1 MEEEYKILENS
12 VKDFNAK
19 YVDNVVLKI
28 EKEGIPESIRKAMV
42 EQGFTA
48 MVQALDG
55 NKVVDRKALSILIE
69 TLASSS
75 PSVAMDVFI
84 TNALFLKLAPP
95 EQMDEVSQGMK
106 TGTVAF
112 AELMSNYE
120 NDNEL
125 QVKNGKLYGSKK
137 YVLKPDSDYIIASTR
152 EGSLVLAKSGFKVIG
167 EHRRLGFRGLRFG
180 TVEFDTDDFVEIGKK
195 DMLVKV
201 YNESS
206 PFITAMALG
215 ISNGAI
221 SKAIEYSK
229 VRTAFGSPLK
239 DFQPIAFLLSEEFN
253 ELSLLRNSLYETLSG
268 EYNESGIIY
277 LKIKSLD
284 LAKEITKNSIQVHG
298 GYGYIEDYAVEKFY
312 RDIMAL
318 SVLLF
323 NEENEKKELA
333 KLLYE
338 GEAGII

>member
-19 YVDNVVLKI
+19 YIDNNVLKI
-28 EKEGIPESIRKAMV
+28 EKEGISESIKRAMV
-42 EQGFTA
+42 EQGFMA
-48 MVQALDG
+48 MVQDLDG
-55 NKVVDRKALSILIE
+55 NKVVDRKALSILLE

-84 TNALFLKLAPP
+84 TNALFMKLAPP
-95 EQMDEVSQGMK
+95 KEMEEVSQGTK
-106 TGTVAF
+106 AGTVAF
-112 AELMSNYE
+112 AEIMSNYE
-120 NDNEL
+120 NENEL
-125 QVKNGKLYGSKK
+125 HVKNGKLAGTKK
-137 YVLKPDSDYIIASTR
+137 YVLKPDSDYIIASTS
-152 EGSLVLAKSGFKVIG
+152 EGNLIMVKSGFKVIG
-167 EHRRLGFRGLRFG
+167 EHRRLGFRGLKFG

-195 DMLVKV
+195 EMLVKV
-201 YNESS
+201 YREST
-206 PFITAMALG
+206 PFITAMAIG
-215 ISNGAI
+215 ISDGSI

-239 DFQPIAFLLSEEFN
+239 DFQPIAFSLSEQFN
-253 ELSLLRNSLYETLSG
+253 ELALLKNSLYEMLSG
-268 EYNESGIIY
+268 EYSESGSLY

-323 NEENEKKELA
+323 NEEDEKKELA
-333 KLLYE
+333 KILYE